1 MAPPHHPR
9 QLCCYHFKS
18 RKVFCCI
25 CCTDFRLWTPVY
37 CTLPAYVLPTFYN
50 STPRFNL
57 IFKLAP
63 HLVRISQNW
72 KRKLGMFQMSIYHT
86 VVLASWFFVVTE
98 DNQSTDLV
106 SSDKEINK
114 VAAMGLL
121 QH

>member
-1 MAPPHHPR
+1 
-9 QLCCYHFKS
+9 
-18 RKVFCCI
+18 
-25 CCTDFRLWTPVY
+25 
-37 CTLPAYVLPTFYN
+37 
-50 STPRFNL
+50 
-57 IFKLAP
+57 
-63 HLVRISQNW
+63 VRISQNW
-72 KRKLGMFQMSIYHT
+72 KRKLGMFRMSIYHT